1 MFSITSIRDG
11 QICHAQH
18 IQAKEDIILGWLEFA
33 FAMRAVEAPQILFLL
48 IASMQMLHAWSQF
61 IKLQVN
67 EIPSPALQA
76 RNSRHV
82 GSGQVVRL
90 RGMNRKFGEGRIEVN
105 FGGVWG
111 LVCPDKFS
119 TNEAR
124 VVCRQLGFER
134 GSVDYSILSYYN
146 AMESAHYS
154 LNGLAC
160 EGSERNIF
168 HCRRSS
174 NGKCSMPSHAVFVRC
189 RLNYPSRCSP
199 GGILF
204 KEKCFHF
211 IRDLEYSFDIAE
223 DHCLKIGG
231 SLAVITSQDEND
243 FVSDVLSTLNE
254 NIRRPKPWYIGGRRQ
269 EGSWKW
275 QTNEIV
281 ASSTFSKWD
290 PKGTKIHRN
299 QDCVAMWNQRK
310 FGNDYFF
317 WDAMNCRKRLPFV
330 CQVPAYHIDC
340 IVGDGKTYA
349 GNANVTENGLPCL
362 PWTNYKLKNIPLSS
376 KQVGNAVSALLD
388 LAIIIFAAIRMEL
401 QSHGVW
407 LMTRSVKIVTYQCA
421 VKGMLYLMYK
431 TMRNVT
437 KMKQFVP
444 AQKCTI
450 LCKLYHC
457 CISKEFLCDYEKDCP
472 DGSDELNCPNWLRNF
487 TQTRGKQIQH
497 VTEFVSFVSNSQNCG
512 KKCLQSRNFICNS
525 FSYDVS
531 EKICLLSSEQAR
543 TGGANL
549 TNVDSSDYYERIRP
563 KDQEE
568 RKDAFKVRLVGG
580 GPPWEGKIEVSVGGK
595 WAAICDDGWNISAAR
610 VLCRQLGYPNA
621 LRSWIGMSNDRN
633 YLMDDVKCTGKERYL
648 NECSFNGWGK
658 HDCGPNEAAGVQCA
672 VIERECFPKKFRCN
686 SSHCIDFKWICD
698 GEDDCGDGSDE
709 DLVKCKSPV
718 EVRLV
723 NGSSID
729 RGRLEVK
736 FYGIW
741 GTVCNRDFTVHDASV
756 VCRMLGKQGVP
767 VIEPYQKYGSGTG
780 PIWLQN
786 PGCSGDEE
794 ELNRCRIRRW
804 GYSKCSH
811 DEDVGLYCKESALST
826 VAPKEVLSSTECG
839 RTFVSFRARDP
850 RHGYLARVVGGFEV
864 RHGAYPWTAAI
875 KLDNTRHLCGA
886 SIITPFHLISAA
898 HCFEDVPDL
907 SLYSVVVGDWD
918 TNAHDGTEQKFGIEY
933 VSFVPGY
940 ENILKDDIAVIKLK
954 SKNDSGILFNKYVQ
968 PICLPNADAAYPAGM
983 KCVISG
989 WGSMGTQNP
998 RRLQAAEVPI
1008 MNPDTCTDP
1017 LVYGNLLSKRAFCA
1031 GYLQG
1036 HVDSCKGDSG
1046 GPFACLSDGKYYLFG
1061 VISWGDG
1068 CAQEY
1073 RPGVYTRVRDYL
1085 TWIKQTI
1092 NS

>member
-1 MFSITSIRDG
+1 MAECPSQKLSKLPLMLQCCRLV
-11 QICHAQH
+11 AQALHKLH
-18 IQAKEDIILGWLEFA
+18 IQLEFA

-48 IASMQMLHAWSQF
+48 IASMQMLHALSQF
-61 IKLQVN
+61 IKLQIN

-90 RGMNRKFGEGRIEVN
+90 RGMNRNFGEGRVEVN

-119 TNEAR
+119 TNEAQ
-124 VVCRQLGFER
+124 VICRQLGFER
-134 GSVDYSILSYYN
+134 GSTDYSIVSYYN
-146 AMESAHYS
+146 ALESAHYS

-189 RLNYPSRCSP
+189 RLNY
-199 GGILF
+199 
-204 KEKCFHF
+204 H
-211 IRDLEYSFDIAE
+211 LEYSFDIAE

-254 NIRRPKPWYIGGRRQ
+254 NIRRLKPWYIGGRRQ

-290 PKGTKIHRN
+290 PKGAKIHRN

-340 IVGDGKTYA
+340 IIGDGKTYA

-376 KQVGNAVSALLD
+376 KQLGNHNYCRNPNGASKPWCMVDEKVRQNCDIPVCS
-388 LAIIIFAAIRMEL
+388 
-401 QSHGVW
+401 
-407 LMTRSVKIVTYQCA
+407 
-421 VKGMLYLMYK
+421 KGQVVFDVQDHEECDK
-431 TMRNVT
+431 DETICTGT
-437 KMKQFVP
+437 KM
-444 AQKCTI
+444 
-450 LCKLYHC
+450 YH
-457 CISKEFLCDYEKDCP
+457 SL
-472 DGSDELNCPNWLRNF
+472 
-487 TQTRGKQIQH
+487 QIIPL
-497 VTEFVSFVSNSQNCG
+497 CG

-568 RKDAFKVRLVGG
+568 KRDAFKVRLVGG

-648 NECSFNGWGK
+648 NECLFNGWGK

-672 VIERECFPKKFRCN
+672 VIERECFPKKFKCN

-709 DLVKCKSPV
+709 DL
-718 EVRLV
+718 VRLV

-741 GTVCNRDFTVHDASV
+741 GTVCNRDFTVHDAAV

-767 VIEPYQKYGSGTG
+767 IIEPYQKYGSGTG

-794 ELNRCRIRRW
+794 ELTRCRIRRW

-811 DEDVGLYCKESALST
+811 DEDVALYCKESVFST
-826 VAPKEVLSSTECG
+826 VAPKEILSSTECG

-940 ENILKDDIAVIKLK
+940 ENILKDDIAIIKLK

-1008 MNPDTCTDP
+1008 MNPDTCRDP
-1017 LVYGNLLSKRAFCA
+1017 LVYGNLLSERAFCA

>member
-1 MFSITSIRDG
+1 MQRLKKLLLHS
-11 QICHAQH
+11 

-48 IASMQMLHAWSQF
+48 IAGMQMLHAWSQF

-82 GSGQVVRL
+82 GSGQLVRL

-124 VVCRQLGFER
+124 VICRQLGFER

-376 KQVGNAVSALLD
+376 KQVGNAVSALLY
-388 LAIIIFAAIRMEL
+388 LAIIISAAIRMEP

-421 VKGMLYLMYK
+421 VKGKLYLMYK
-431 TMRNVT
+431 PMRNVT

-450 LCKLYHC
+450 LYELYHC

-741 GTVCNRDFTVHDASV
+741 GTVCNRDFTVHDAAV

-794 ELNRCRIRRW
+794 ELTRCRIRRW

-826 VAPKEVLSSTECG
+826 VAPKEILSSTECG

-940 ENILKDDIAVIKLK
+940 ENILKDDIAIIKLK

-989 WGSMGTQNP
+989 WGKNP

-1017 LVYGNLLSKRAFCA
+1017 LVYGNLLSERAFCA

>member
-1 MFSITSIRDG
+1 MFKYDSIIFEEKLLLHS
-11 QICHAQH
+11 

-48 IASMQMLHAWSQF
+48 ITSMQMLHAWSQF

-134 GSVDYSILSYYN
+134 GSVDYSILSYYH

-376 KQVGNAVSALLD
+376 KQLGNHNFCRNPNGASKPWCMVDDKVRQNCDIPVCSKGNVVFD
-388 LAIIIFAAIRMEL
+388 VQDHEECDKDETICT
-401 QSHGVW
+401 G
-407 LMTRSVKIVTYQCA
+407 TKI
-421 VKGMLYLMYK
+421 
-431 TMRNVT
+431 
-437 KMKQFVP
+437 
-444 AQKCTI
+444 
-450 LCKLYHC
+450 

-723 NGSSID
+723 NGSSLD

-741 GTVCNRDFTVHDASV
+741 GTVCNRDFTVHDAAV

-794 ELNRCRIRRW
+794 ELTRCRIRRW

-811 DEDVGLYCKESALST
+811 DEDVGLYCKESPLST

-1017 LVYGNLLSKRAFCA
+1017 LVYGNLLSERAFCA

>member
-1 MFSITSIRDG
+1 LILTHFS
-11 QICHAQH
+11 
-18 IQAKEDIILGWLEFA
+18 
-33 FAMRAVEAPQILFLL
+33 
-48 IASMQMLHAWSQF
+48 
-61 IKLQVN
+61 
-67 EIPSPALQA
+67 
-76 RNSRHV
+76 
-82 GSGQVVRL
+82 
-90 RGMNRKFGEGRIEVN
+90 
-105 FGGVWG
+105 
-111 LVCPDKFS
+111 
-119 TNEAR
+119 
-124 VVCRQLGFER
+124 
-134 GSVDYSILSYYN
+134 
-146 AMESAHYS
+146 
-154 LNGLAC
+154 
-160 EGSERNIF
+160 
-168 HCRRSS
+168 
-174 NGKCSMPSHAVFVRC
+174 
-189 RLNYPSRCSP
+189 
-199 GGILF
+199 
-204 KEKCFHF
+204 
-211 IRDLEYSFDIAE
+211 
-223 DHCLKIGG
+223 
-231 SLAVITSQDEND
+231 
-243 FVSDVLSTLNE
+243 
-254 NIRRPKPWYIGGRRQ
+254 
-269 EGSWKW
+269 
-275 QTNEIV
+275 
-281 ASSTFSKWD
+281 
-290 PKGTKIHRN
+290 
-299 QDCVAMWNQRK
+299 
-310 FGNDYFF
+310 
-317 WDAMNCRKRLPFV
+317 
-330 CQVPAYHIDC
+330 
-340 IVGDGKTYA
+340 
-349 GNANVTENGLPCL
+349 
-362 PWTNYKLKNIPLSS
+362 
-376 KQVGNAVSALLD
+376 
-388 LAIIIFAAIRMEL
+388 
-401 QSHGVW
+401 
-407 LMTRSVKIVTYQCA
+407 
-421 VKGMLYLMYK
+421 
-431 TMRNVT
+431 
-437 KMKQFVP
+437 
-444 AQKCTI
+444 
-450 LCKLYHC
+450 

-497 VTEFVSFVSNSQNCG
+497 VTEFLSFVSNSQNCG

-568 RKDAFKVRLVGG
+568 KRDAFKVRLVGG

-648 NECSFNGWGK
+648 NECLFNGWGK

-672 VIERECFPKKFRCN
+672 VIERECFPKKFKCN

-709 DLVKCKSPV
+709 DLVKCKLPV

-741 GTVCNRDFTVHDASV
+741 GTVCNRDFTVHDAAV

-767 VIEPYQKYGSGTG
+767 IIEPYQKYGSGTG

-794 ELNRCRIRRW
+794 ELTRCRIRRW

-811 DEDVGLYCKESALST
+811 DEDVALYCKESVFST
-826 VAPKEVLSSTECG
+826 VAPKEILSSSKLFNFHWLFIMYDAKWQFYSAECG

-940 ENILKDDIAVIKLK
+940 ENILKDDIAIIKLK

-989 WGSMGTQNP
+989 WGKNP

-1008 MNPDTCTDP
+1008 MNPDTCRDP
-1017 LVYGNLLSKRAFCA
+1017 LVYGNLLSERAFCA

>member
-1 MFSITSIRDG
+1 MQRLKKLLLHS
-11 QICHAQH
+11 

-48 IASMQMLHAWSQF
+48 IAGMQMLHAWSQF

-82 GSGQVVRL
+82 GSGQLVRL

-124 VVCRQLGFER
+124 VICRQLGFER

-376 KQVGNAVSALLD
+376 KQVGNAVSALLY
-388 LAIIIFAAIRMEL
+388 LAIIISAAIRMEP

-421 VKGMLYLMYK
+421 VKGKLYLMYK
-431 TMRNVT
+431 PMRNVT

-450 LCKLYHC
+450 LYELYHC

-741 GTVCNRDFTVHDASV
+741 GTVCNRDFTVHDAAV

-794 ELNRCRIRRW
+794 ELTRCRIRRW

-826 VAPKEVLSSTECG
+826 VAPKEILSSTECG

-940 ENILKDDIAVIKLK
+940 ENILKDDIAIIKLK

-1017 LVYGNLLSKRAFCA
+1017 LVYGNLLSERAFCA

>member
-1 MFSITSIRDG
+1 
-11 QICHAQH
+11 
-18 IQAKEDIILGWLEFA
+18 
-33 FAMRAVEAPQILFLL
+33 MRAVEAPQILFLL
-48 IASMQMLHAWSQF
+48 IASMQMLHALSQF
-61 IKLQVN
+61 IKLQIN

-90 RGMNRKFGEGRIEVN
+90 RGMNRNFGEGRVEVN

-119 TNEAR
+119 TNEAQ
-124 VVCRQLGFER
+124 VICRQLGFER
-134 GSVDYSILSYYN
+134 GSTDYSIVSYYN
-146 AMESAHYS
+146 ALESAHYS

-254 NIRRPKPWYIGGRRQ
+254 NIRRLKPWYIGGRRQ

-290 PKGTKIHRN
+290 PKGAKIHRN

-340 IVGDGKTYA
+340 IIGDGKTYA

-376 KQVGNAVSALLD
+376 KQLGNHNYCRNPNGASKPWCMVDEKVRQNCDIPVCSKGQVVFD
-388 LAIIIFAAIRMEL
+388 VQDHEECDKDETICT
-401 QSHGVW
+401 G
-407 LMTRSVKIVTYQCA
+407 TKI
-421 VKGMLYLMYK
+421 
-431 TMRNVT
+431 
-437 KMKQFVP
+437 
-444 AQKCTI
+444 
-450 LCKLYHC
+450 

-497 VTEFVSFVSNSQNCG
+497 VTEFLSFVSNSQNCG

-568 RKDAFKVRLVGG
+568 KRDAFKVRLVGG

-648 NECSFNGWGK
+648 NECLFNGWGK

-672 VIERECFPKKFRCN
+672 VIERECFPKKFKCN

-709 DLVKCKSPV
+709 DLVKCKLPV

-741 GTVCNRDFTVHDASV
+741 GTVCNRDFTVHDAAV

-767 VIEPYQKYGSGTG
+767 IIEPYQKYGSGTG

-794 ELNRCRIRRW
+794 ELTRCRIRRW

-811 DEDVGLYCKESALST
+811 DEDVALYCKESVFST
-826 VAPKEVLSSTECG
+826 VAPKEILSSTECG

-940 ENILKDDIAVIKLK
+940 ENILKDDIAIIKLK

-1008 MNPDTCTDP
+1008 MNPDTCRDP
-1017 LVYGNLLSKRAFCA
+1017 LVYGNLLSERAFCA

>member
-1 MFSITSIRDG
+1 
-11 QICHAQH
+11 
-18 IQAKEDIILGWLEFA
+18 
-33 FAMRAVEAPQILFLL
+33 
-48 IASMQMLHAWSQF
+48 
-61 IKLQVN
+61 
-67 EIPSPALQA
+67 
-76 RNSRHV
+76 
-82 GSGQVVRL
+82 
-90 RGMNRKFGEGRIEVN
+90 
-105 FGGVWG
+105 
-111 LVCPDKFS
+111 
-119 TNEAR
+119 
-124 VVCRQLGFER
+124 
-134 GSVDYSILSYYN
+134 
-146 AMESAHYS
+146 ME
-154 LNGLAC
+154 
-160 EGSERNIF
+160 
-168 HCRRSS
+168 
-174 NGKCSMPSHAVFVRC
+174 P
-189 RLNYPSRCSP
+189 
-199 GGILF
+199 
-204 KEKCFHF
+204 
-211 IRDLEYSFDIAE
+211 
-223 DHCLKIGG
+223 
-231 SLAVITSQDEND
+231 
-243 FVSDVLSTLNE
+243 
-254 NIRRPKPWYIGGRRQ
+254 
-269 EGSWKW
+269 
-275 QTNEIV
+275 
-281 ASSTFSKWD
+281 
-290 PKGTKIHRN
+290 
-299 QDCVAMWNQRK
+299 
-310 FGNDYFF
+310 
-317 WDAMNCRKRLPFV
+317 
-330 CQVPAYHIDC
+330 
-340 IVGDGKTYA
+340 
-349 GNANVTENGLPCL
+349 
-362 PWTNYKLKNIPLSS
+362 
-376 KQVGNAVSALLD
+376 
-388 LAIIIFAAIRMEL
+388 

-407 LMTRSVKIVTYQCA
+407 LMTS
-421 VKGMLYLMYK
+421 
-431 TMRNVT
+431 
-437 KMKQFVP
+437 
-444 AQKCTI
+444 
-450 LCKLYHC
+450 

-723 NGSSID
+723 NGSSLD

-741 GTVCNRDFTVHDASV
+741 GTVCNRDFTVHDAAV

-794 ELNRCRIRRW
+794 ELTRCRIRRW

-811 DEDVGLYCKESALST
+811 DEDVGLYCKESPLST
-826 VAPKEVLSSTECG
+826 VAPKEVLSSSKLHIFHCHFIMYDAKCKFHLAECG

-1017 LVYGNLLSKRAFCA
+1017 LVYGNLLSERAFCA

>member
-1 MFSITSIRDG
+1 LILTHFS
-11 QICHAQH
+11 
-18 IQAKEDIILGWLEFA
+18 
-33 FAMRAVEAPQILFLL
+33 
-48 IASMQMLHAWSQF
+48 
-61 IKLQVN
+61 
-67 EIPSPALQA
+67 
-76 RNSRHV
+76 
-82 GSGQVVRL
+82 
-90 RGMNRKFGEGRIEVN
+90 
-105 FGGVWG
+105 
-111 LVCPDKFS
+111 
-119 TNEAR
+119 
-124 VVCRQLGFER
+124 
-134 GSVDYSILSYYN
+134 
-146 AMESAHYS
+146 
-154 LNGLAC
+154 
-160 EGSERNIF
+160 
-168 HCRRSS
+168 
-174 NGKCSMPSHAVFVRC
+174 
-189 RLNYPSRCSP
+189 
-199 GGILF
+199 
-204 KEKCFHF
+204 
-211 IRDLEYSFDIAE
+211 
-223 DHCLKIGG
+223 
-231 SLAVITSQDEND
+231 
-243 FVSDVLSTLNE
+243 
-254 NIRRPKPWYIGGRRQ
+254 
-269 EGSWKW
+269 
-275 QTNEIV
+275 
-281 ASSTFSKWD
+281 
-290 PKGTKIHRN
+290 
-299 QDCVAMWNQRK
+299 
-310 FGNDYFF
+310 
-317 WDAMNCRKRLPFV
+317 
-330 CQVPAYHIDC
+330 
-340 IVGDGKTYA
+340 
-349 GNANVTENGLPCL
+349 
-362 PWTNYKLKNIPLSS
+362 
-376 KQVGNAVSALLD
+376 
-388 LAIIIFAAIRMEL
+388 
-401 QSHGVW
+401 
-407 LMTRSVKIVTYQCA
+407 
-421 VKGMLYLMYK
+421 
-431 TMRNVT
+431 
-437 KMKQFVP
+437 
-444 AQKCTI
+444 
-450 LCKLYHC
+450 

-723 NGSSID
+723 NGSSLD

-741 GTVCNRDFTVHDASV
+741 GTVCNRDFTVHDAAV

-794 ELNRCRIRRW
+794 ELTRCRIRRW

-811 DEDVGLYCKESALST
+811 DEDVGLYCKESPLST
-826 VAPKEVLSSTECG
+826 VAPKEVLSSSKLHIFHCHFIMYDAKCKFHLAECG

-989 WGSMGTQNP
+989 WGKNP

-1017 LVYGNLLSKRAFCA
+1017 LVYGNLLSERAFCA